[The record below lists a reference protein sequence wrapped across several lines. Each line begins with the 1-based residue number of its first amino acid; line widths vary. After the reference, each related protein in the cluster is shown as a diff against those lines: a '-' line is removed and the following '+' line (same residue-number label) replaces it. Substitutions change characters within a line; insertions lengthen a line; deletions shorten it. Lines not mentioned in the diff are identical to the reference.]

1 MSTTTTITTTTT
13 TPAPVG
19 PGAAV
24 PAATPPARL
33 AERLHRDGY
42 VLLGDVL
49 PPERFA
55 AARAAAHRC
64 MPSPAELQPA
74 EPGAKGMRTAFL
86 PYGETDLN
94 LLAVDH
100 VFLDLAQAALGSADV
115 RVGDSVLQGKY
126 GTRFGST
133 RNQRLHHDAFE
144 GASLVAARPRGEH
157 QRVFVIYYVTD
168 VTDETLAPTYVV
180 PRRDQPPV
188 PLLTEDGL
196 ASYDPERY
204 PALYEAERAVLAPAN
219 SALVTLGNT
228 IHRGSA
234 MKAESAYRIAL
245 FVNFHTG
252 RAAWQ
257 RQPMWVG
264 IPGDPRA
271 ECARQFMAAA
281 SPRQRSAF
289 GVPPPGDPYWDAETR
304 ALIARMYPGL
314 DLRPYEA

>member
-13 TPAPVG
+13 PAPVR
-19 PGAAV
+19 PEAAV
-24 PAATPPARL
+24 PAAAPPARL

-42 VLLGDVL
+42 VLVRDVL

-64 MPSPAELQPA
+64 MPAAADLPPP
-74 EPGAKGMRTAFL
+74 EPGAKALRTAFF
-86 PYGETDLN
+86 PYTETDLN
-94 LLAVDH
+94 LLAVDQ
-100 VFLDLAQAALGSADV
+100 VFLDLAQVVLGTADL

-126 GTRFGST
+126 GTRFGSS

-157 QRVFVIYYVTD
+157 QRLFVIYYFTD

-180 PRRDQPPV
+180 PRRDQPDV
-188 PLLTEDGL
+188 PLLTEDGH

-204 PALYEAERAVLAPAN
+204 PALYKAERAVLAPAN

-245 FVNFHTG
+245 FVNFHSG
-252 RAAWQ
+252 RATWQ

-264 IPGDPRA
+264 IPADPRS
-271 ECARQFMAAA
+271 ESARQFMAAA
-281 SPRQRSAF
+281 SPRQRSAL
-289 GVPPPGDPYWDAETR
+289 GVPPPGDVYWDAETR
-304 ALIARMYPGL
+304 ALFARMYPGL